1 MKALVSLISKS
12 KVNFSLRIFREE
24 SADSPVLSC
33 NSVTY
38 FSILPLNNL
47 KIEISH
53 MKSYVGGNYLMQ
65 LLMQKMD
72 PMLFEIGSY

>member
-24 SADSPVLSC
+24 SVVLSC